1 MTVEEAIAIIRRKT
15 SIPEN
20 GEIFEI
26 IEKAY
31 DMAVEALEKQ
41 IPKAPIQ
48 NRKERIRYTSA
59 CSCPNCGRG
68 FAGTGIADYCYHCGQ
83 ALKWGDTE

>member
-41 IPKAPIQ
+41 IPKAHIK
-48 NRKERIRYTSA
+48 N
-59 CSCPNCGRG
+59 
-68 FAGTGIADYCYHCGQ
+68 
-83 ALKWGDTE
+83 L

>member
-48 NRKERIRYTSA
+48 NAKNAYDT
-59 CSCPNCGRG
+59 
-68 FAGTGIADYCYHCGQ
+68 Q
-83 ALKWGDTE
+83 ALVLAPTAGADLQEQE

>member
-31 DMAVEALEKQ
+31 DMAVEALEKADTQ
-41 IPKAPIQ
+41 GTYPKPQRTHTIHKRLFLPQLRARICR
-48 NRKERIRYTSA
+48 NRNSRLLLPLRA
-59 CSCPNCGRG
+59 G
-68 FAGTGIADYCYHCGQ
+68 FKVG
-83 ALKWGDTE
+83 